1 MSKLKQ
7 EGQFQVLATIK
18 HAASILNQRTAVIEG
33 LVRRKS
39 VVEAVGKRGRGGELR
54 VDRYGLLY
62 LDVAARL
69 ENAHVPRGSIRSILQ
84 KLEPEIDRDNDLVIV
99 FSDGRS
105 EIIETKGLRP
115 RHNELA

>member
-39 VVEAVGKRGRGGELR
+39 VVEAVG
-54 VDRYGLLY
+54 
-62 LDVAARL
+62 
-69 ENAHVPRGSIRSILQ
+69 
-84 KLEPEIDRDNDLVIV
+84 
-99 FSDGRS
+99 
-105 EIIETKGLRP
+105 
-115 RHNELA
+115 